1 MYQRISFGF
10 IVICSVS
17 SFENHPCSK
26 SLSIDIT
33 TGTRS
38 GNKYI
43 FENMTFEKNQYFM
56 EGGIIWGCICQV
68 RNCIRRCCS
77 ENSELN
83 YPALGCV
90 KKDLKPLFK
99 FYNNSEVYLT
109 SDSSDYFVVSGHPC
123 VSNDQIFSHE
133 IDDYFIQKNGSLYS
147 SVSNTSHSIYTYCLV
162 HKLGLVCLNTSES
175 NTQSNVESK
184 YVTYIRIIQSVGM
197 IISMPFLLLTFLV
210 YLLLP
215 ERNLHRRALMSYV
228 FTLLAAYITLV
239 TIQLYSGQFPDTT
252 CHVLGYL
259 IIFFFLV
266 SFFWM
271 NVMCVDMWLAFS
283 GMRTF
288 LSKKTAE
295 RKRFIIYCIYAWGMP
310 IVHVLIV
317 FLINHYGSTDT
328 SWNPQIG
335 VKRCFLGEGMP
346 TFYYF
351 YLPMAILIGIN
362 ITLFVLT
369 TVRIQKIKKETSML
383 KQTDSRRHT
392 YEDDKQKFNL
402 YLKLMFAMGVNWIT
416 ELVSWAVDYAFSETP
431 AYVWYI
437 TDFTNAMYGV
447 LIFLI
452 FVFKKKIWRSLK
464 KKYYI
469 CIGKPHL
476 AHSMTTSSARG
487 TRTSNYSTTDTTAV
501 STDYRLSDMKNGK
514 IPEES
519 ALNRT

>member
-1 MYQRISFGF
+1 MPGTVETFFLLLSFYRLIGTASSELDLCDVTGSTDYTNYTSEITQNCGCIDNDNTTCIRKCCQLGF
-10 IVICSVS
+10 YHHHVEEPRYGIYESVCIKNESASLNFSVPIYNNESIVYYETDFVIGMLGCNEGEFYRYFKLNNTDPSEKFYVQ
-17 SFENHPCSK
+17 ENGTLFFKSK
-26 SLSIDIT
+26 
-33 TGTRS
+33 
-38 GNKYI
+38 NKY
-43 FENMTFEKNQYFM
+43 Y
-56 EGGIIWGCICQV
+56 
-68 RNCIRRCCS
+68 
-77 ENSELN
+77 
-83 YPALGCV
+83 
-90 KKDLKPLFK
+90 
-99 FYNNSEVYLT
+99 
-109 SDSSDYFVVSGHPC
+109 
-123 VSNDQIFSHE
+123 SNDRFCVDEDEGLSV
-133 IDDYFIQKNGSLYS
+133 FLCYS
-147 SVSNTSHSIYTYCLV
+147 SPNPSL
-162 HKLGLVCLNTSES
+162 LQRLN
-175 NTQSNVESK
+175 K
-184 YVTYIRIIQSVGM
+184 IGM

>member
-1 MYQRISFGF
+1 MTSTTMRFYELIFLIICMFSSADSVTNRGNISRSFDG
-10 IVICSVS
+10 CDLSV
-17 SFENHPCSK
+17 
-26 SLSIDIT
+26 
-33 TGTRS
+33 
-38 GNKYI
+38 
-43 FENMTFEKNQYFM
+43 
-56 EGGIIWGCICQV
+56 
-68 RNCIRRCCS
+68 NCIRKCCPVGYS
-77 ENSELN
+77 
-83 YPALGCV
+83 YVG
-90 KKDLKPLFK
+90 KPRK
-99 FYNNSEVYLT
+99 CRVNNSSEPFIAPVYNKTFFVGTVDQTAKFRITDITCLLFRLQNDNPKDFYYLQEDGKLFVPSYNRSYPNNEYCIDEVYTLSAFLCFPEQDVT
-109 SDSSDYFVVSGHPC
+109 EPPRTPLQK
-123 VSNDQIFSHE
+123 SNSA
-133 IDDYFIQKNGSLYS
+133 
-147 SVSNTSHSIYTYCLV
+147 
-162 HKLGLVCLNTSES
+162 
-175 NTQSNVESK
+175 
-184 YVTYIRIIQSVGM
+184 GM

>member
-1 MYQRISFGF
+1 MPGTVETFFFLLSLYRLIG
-10 IVICSVS
+10 S
-17 SFENHPCSK
+17 SSSELDLCDSTGSTDYTNYTSE
-26 SLSIDIT
+26 IT
-33 TGTRS
+33 Q
-38 GNKYI
+38 NC
-43 FENMTFEKNQYFM
+43 
-56 EGGIIWGCICQV
+56 GCID
-68 RNCIRRCCS
+68 NTTCIRKCCQLGFYLHHVEDS
-77 ENSELN
+77 VLGIYESVCIKNESATLN
-83 YPALGCV
+83 FSVPIYVNESIIYYETDFVIGMLGCNEG
-90 KKDLKPLFK
+90 KLWRYFKMDNTNPSEK
-99 FYNNSEVYLT
+99 FYVQENGTLFYPQSTYKYYRNDRYCVDEDDGLSVFLCYT
-109 SDSSDYFVVSGHPC
+109 IHP
-123 VSNDQIFSHE
+123 NLLLREFN
-133 IDDYFIQKNGSLYS
+133 K
-147 SVSNTSHSIYTYCLV
+147 T
-162 HKLGLVCLNTSES
+162 
-175 NTQSNVESK
+175 
-184 YVTYIRIIQSVGM
+184 GM

-310 IVHVLIV
+310 IIHVVLV
-317 FLINHYGSTDT
+317 FLINTYGNTVAGYH
-328 SWNPQIG
+328 PQIG

-362 ITLFVLT
+362 ITLFILT
-369 TVRIQKIKKETSML
+369 TVRIQKIKRETSML

-402 YLKLMFAMGVNWIT
+402 YLKLMFAMGINWIT
-416 ELVSWAVDYAFSETP
+416 ELVSWAVDLIFSDTP
-431 AYVWYI
+431 AFVWYI
-437 TDFTNAMYGV
+437 TDFTNAMYGL

-487 TRTSNYSTTDTTAV
+487 TRTSNYSTTDTAV

-519 ALNRT
+519 ALNRS

>member
-1 MYQRISFGF
+1 MTIKITLIIYLINLCYFSDGQPCPMYLAVNITDGVKEND
-10 IVICSVS
+10 VIKKDGLNYNVT
-17 SFENHPCSK
+17 
-26 SLSIDIT
+26 D
-33 TGTRS
+33 
-38 GNKYI
+38 Y
-43 FENMTFEKNQYFM
+43 M
-56 EGGIIWGCICQV
+56 EVGHEVWGCVCHIKTCLRKCCDRDQRLV
-68 RNCIRRCCS
+68 GDNCEQGPLSDFRIPIFNLMTKIS
-77 ENSELN
+77 E
-83 YPALGCV
+83 
-90 KKDLKPLFK
+90 KKLDDFHVVYGRQCPDGYIMAKSDL
-99 FYNNSEVYLT
+99 
-109 SDSSDYFVVSGHPC
+109 DIFV
-123 VSNDQIFSHE
+123 
-133 IDDYFIQKNGSLYS
+133 
-147 SVSNTSHSIYTYCLV
+147 
-162 HKLGLVCLNTSES
+162 
-175 NTQSNVESK
+175 QSNGTVYYAEDYYENIYDIENYCVENFSGGFSALLCEEDIPEPK
-184 YVTYIRIIQSVGM
+184 EARVVKGNGM

>member
-1 MYQRISFGF
+1 MDIHIFLSVL
-10 IVICSVS
+10 IICSVCWGA
-17 SFENHPCSK
+17 HDPCSIMFE
-26 SLSIDIT
+26 IDIST
-33 TGTRS
+33 TTFGTR
-38 GNKYI
+38 NPLDDYRI
-43 FENMTFEKNQYFM
+43 RR
-56 EGGIIWGCICQV
+56 CICKV
-68 RNCIRRCCS
+68 RKCVRRCCS
-77 ENSELN
+77 DDNSLN
-83 YPALGCV
+83 IPDLCIEE
-90 KKDLKPLFK
+90 DLKPPFR
-99 FYNNSEVYLT
+99 FYNDTDLYLT
-109 SDSSDYFVVSGHPC
+109 SELSEYYITSGHPNC
-123 VSNDQIFSHE
+123 ESEESILQVENE
-133 IDDYFIQKNGSLYS
+133 DDYFIQKDGE
-147 SVSNTSHSIYTYCLV
+147 IFYTPANKSYPINSYCL
-162 HKLGLVCLNTSES
+162 LS
-175 NTQSNVESK
+175 NGAHICEIPDDREPEEVL
-184 YVTYIRIIQSVGM
+184 YIRRLQVIGM

-310 IVHVLIV
+310 IIHVVLV
-317 FLINHYGSTDT
+317 FLINTYGNTVAGYH
-328 SWNPQIG
+328 PQIG

-362 ITLFVLT
+362 ITLFILT
-369 TVRIQKIKKETSML
+369 TVRIQKIKRETSML

-402 YLKLMFAMGVNWIT
+402 YLKLMFAMGINWIT
-416 ELVSWAVDYAFSETP
+416 ELVSWAVDLIFSDTP
-431 AYVWYI
+431 AFVWYI
-437 TDFTNAMYGV
+437 TDFTNAMYGL

-487 TRTSNYSTTDTTAV
+487 TRTSNYSTTDTAV

-519 ALNRT
+519 ALNRS

>member
-1 MYQRISFGF
+1 
-10 IVICSVS
+10 
-17 SFENHPCSK
+17 
-26 SLSIDIT
+26 
-33 TGTRS
+33 
-38 GNKYI
+38 
-43 FENMTFEKNQYFM
+43 
-56 EGGIIWGCICQV
+56 
-68 RNCIRRCCS
+68 
-77 ENSELN
+77 
-83 YPALGCV
+83 
-90 KKDLKPLFK
+90 
-99 FYNNSEVYLT
+99 
-109 SDSSDYFVVSGHPC
+109 
-123 VSNDQIFSHE
+123 
-133 IDDYFIQKNGSLYS
+133 
-147 SVSNTSHSIYTYCLV
+147 
-162 HKLGLVCLNTSES
+162 
-175 NTQSNVESK
+175 
-184 YVTYIRIIQSVGM
+184 M

-295 RKRFIIYCIYAWGMP
+295 RKRFIIYCFYAWGMP
-310 IVHVLIV
+310 IIHVIIV
-317 FLINHYGSTDT
+317 FCINQYGNTAAGYH
-328 SWNPQIG
+328 PQIG

-369 TVRIQKIKKETSML
+369 TVRIQKIKRETSML

-392 YEDDKQKFNL
+392 YEDDKQNVFSRITFFFKQKTLCCDDEREQQSRTIFEIHGVRLFNL
-402 YLKLMFAMGVNWIT
+402 YLKLMFAMGINWIT
-416 ELVSWAVDYAFSETP
+416 ELVSWAVDFAFSNTP
-431 AYVWYI
+431 TFVWYI
-437 TDFTNAMYGV
+437 TDFTNAMYGL

-452 FVFKKKIWRSLK
+452 FVAKKKIWRSLK
-464 KKYYI
+464 KKFVWIIYA
-469 CIGKPHL
+469 KK
-476 AHSMTTSSARG
+476 
-487 TRTSNYSTTDTTAV
+487 V
-501 STDYRLSDMKNGK
+501 STGGNNEHSSNIRL
-514 IPEES
+514 
-519 ALNRT
+519 T

>member
-1 MYQRISFGF
+1 MDTYISLSLL
-10 IVICSVS
+10 IIYSVCSCAQD
-17 SFENHPCSK
+17 PCSK
-26 SLSIDIT
+26 YKKYLSVT
-33 TGTRS
+33 TFATS
-38 GNKYI
+38 NSVEDYEILK
-43 FENMTFEKNQYFM
+43 
-56 EGGIIWGCICQV
+56 CICKTKV
-68 RNCIRRCCS
+68 CIRKCCFDDMTR
-77 ENSELN
+77 NSE
-83 YPALGCV
+83 ALGCGEPDLEPSFNIFNGTV
-90 KKDLKPLFK
+90 LKLSPELSQYNIISGYLKCPEDPITLSPQEYPEEEYSIQKDGSLFVPSLNYSNYSVHSYCLLSNGAQVCQKTDKILQKDLD
-99 FYNNSEVYLT
+99 EVRYMR
-109 SDSSDYFVVSGHPC
+109 
-123 VSNDQIFSHE
+123 N
-133 IDDYFIQKNGSLYS
+133 IQ
-147 SVSNTSHSIYTYCLV
+147 VI
-162 HKLGLVCLNTSES
+162 
-175 NTQSNVESK
+175 
-184 YVTYIRIIQSVGM
+184 GM

>member
-1 MYQRISFGF
+1 MYLGMNE
-10 IVICSVS
+10 VCV
-17 SFENHPCSK
+17 
-26 SLSIDIT
+26 L
-33 TGTRS
+33 TGTDKFVS
-38 GNKYI
+38 
-43 FENMTFEKNQYFM
+43 
-56 EGGIIWGCICQV
+56 
-68 RNCIRRCCS
+68 
-77 ENSELN
+77 L
-83 YPALGCV
+83 CV
-90 KKDLKPLFK
+90 KKSNLRRFRTNGIAFKKIEIQNQINSNIAIRKCCKDGEVILKKPCFIMGENSTKVFKSKLQTISRSDQYYHEDLKCGPNFAK
-99 FYNNSEVYLT
+99 AR
-109 SDSSDYFVVSGHPC
+109 
-123 VSNDQIFSHE
+123 
-133 IDDYFIQKNGSLYS
+133 IDDFKLISNGSLFWESGDYY
-147 SVSNTSHSIYTYCLV
+147 VDKNLFCVELYTVDKIKYFL
-162 HKLGLVCLNTSES
+162 HALVCVSENEITKS
-175 NTQSNVESK
+175 YQMPVW
-184 YVTYIRIIQSVGM
+184 GM

-464 KKYYI
+464 KKFTGTYEEDETLKGMSQMKDYT
-469 CIGKPHL
+469 KSVVSSVH
-476 AHSMTTSSARG
+476 ARKKSSVNTTSTQS
-487 TRTSNYSTTDTTAV
+487 
-501 STDYRLSDMKNGK
+501 
-514 IPEES
+514 
-519 ALNRT
+519 

>member
-1 MYQRISFGF
+1 MDLRTLISFSLL
-10 IVICSVS
+10 CSLCVCQ
-17 SFENHPCSK
+17 NLPCSK
-26 SLSIDIT
+26 DSTVDIT
-33 TGTRS
+33 DGS
-38 GNKYI
+38 KQ
-43 FENMTFEKNQYFM
+43 KNQTIIKNGISFDRDNYFFD
-56 EGGIIWGCICQV
+56 GGRIRGCVCNIK
-68 RNCIRRCCS
+68 RCIRKCCV
-77 ENSELN
+77 ENEMMVSKTCTHRRNETIDLN
-83 YPALGCV
+83 FFNGTDPLNDTVLSDFFIIFGRSCPKNHYPIKAESYDYIMMQNDGQL
-90 KKDLKPLFK
+90 
-99 FYNNSEVYLT
+99 YY
-109 SDSSDYFVVSGHPC
+109 SDFDASYTVEQYC
-123 VSNDQIFSHE
+123 
-133 IDDYFIQKNGSLYS
+133 IDVFRTGNGSE
-147 SVSNTSHSIYTYCLV
+147 TSALMCEFSDNEQEKMQADINGT
-162 HKLGLVCLNTSES
+162 
-175 NTQSNVESK
+175 
-184 YVTYIRIIQSVGM
+184 GM

>member
-1 MYQRISFGF
+1 MTSTTMCFYELIFLIICLFTSADSLKNRGNVSRNFDNCDLSVNCIRKCCPVGYILVGSQCKVNNSSEPF
-10 IVICSVS
+10 IVPVFNKTFFVGTVDQSTKFRITDITCLLFRLNNNVPKDAYYVQEDGKLFVPNFNK
-17 SFENHPCSK
+17 SFENNEYCIDEIHT
-26 SLSIDIT
+26 LSA
-33 TGTRS
+33 
-38 GNKYI
+38 
-43 FENMTFEKNQYFM
+43 FLCFPEKDVVVPKTILQ
-56 EGGIIWGCICQV
+56 
-68 RNCIRRCCS
+68 
-77 ENSELN
+77 
-83 YPALGCV
+83 
-90 KKDLKPLFK
+90 
-99 FYNNSEVYLT
+99 T
-109 SDSSDYFVVSGHPC
+109 S
-123 VSNDQIFSHE
+123 NAA
-133 IDDYFIQKNGSLYS
+133 
-147 SVSNTSHSIYTYCLV
+147 
-162 HKLGLVCLNTSES
+162 
-175 NTQSNVESK
+175 
-184 YVTYIRIIQSVGM
+184 GM

-295 RKRFIIYCIYAWGMP
+295 RKRFIIYCFYAWGMP
-310 IVHVLIV
+310 IIHVIIV
-317 FLINHYGSTDT
+317 FCINQYGNTAAGYH
-328 SWNPQIG
+328 PQIG

-369 TVRIQKIKKETSML
+369 TVRIQKIKRETSML

-402 YLKLMFAMGVNWIT
+402 YLKLMFAMGINWIT
-416 ELVSWAVDYAFSETP
+416 ELVSWAVDFAFSNTP
-431 AYVWYI
+431 TFVWYI
-437 TDFTNAMYGV
+437 TDFTNAMYGL

-452 FVFKKKIWRSLK
+452 FVAKKKIWRSLK
-464 KKYYI
+464 KKFTGTYEEDETLKGVSQMKDYSKSVV
-469 CIGKPHL
+469 GSVNARKK
-476 AHSMTTSSARG
+476 SSA
-487 TRTSNYSTTDTTAV
+487 STNNT
-501 STDYRLSDMKNGK
+501 LC
-514 IPEES
+514 
-519 ALNRT
+519 

>member
-1 MYQRISFGF
+1 MYSV
-10 IVICSVS
+10 VILVTLLVQTNMVFSEQCKNFV
-17 SFENHPCSK
+17 
-26 SLSIDIT
+26 DIT
-33 TGTRS
+33 DGSRDGDNIIKDGITYTP
-38 GNKYI
+38 
-43 FENMTFEKNQYFM
+43 QHYFTI
-56 EGGIIWGCICQV
+56 GPSVKGCICDIVVCV
-68 RNCIRRCCS
+68 RKCCAEGETMNMTS
-77 ENSELN
+77 KKCVSSYNDSFTKYSVYSIIHVPDNTICTDVETRINLGSDFKIVDGVMLWEDIEFDIDH
-83 YPALGCV
+83 YCVIKQGEEYFALGCITFPTPI
-90 KKDLKPLFK
+90 DAII
-99 FYNNSEVYLT
+99 
-109 SDSSDYFVVSGHPC
+109 SG
-123 VSNDQIFSHE
+123 
-133 IDDYFIQKNGSLYS
+133 L
-147 SVSNTSHSIYTYCLV
+147 
-162 HKLGLVCLNTSES
+162 
-175 NTQSNVESK
+175 
-184 YVTYIRIIQSVGM
+184 GM

-310 IVHVLIV
+310 IIHVVLV
-317 FLINHYGSTDT
+317 FLINTYGNTVAGYH
-328 SWNPQIG
+328 PQIG

-362 ITLFVLT
+362 ITLFILT
-369 TVRIQKIKKETSML
+369 TVRIQKIKRETSML

-402 YLKLMFAMGVNWIT
+402 YLKLMFAMGINWIT
-416 ELVSWAVDYAFSETP
+416 ELVSWAVDLIFSDTP
-431 AYVWYI
+431 AFVWYI
-437 TDFTNAMYGV
+437 TDFTNAMYGL

-487 TRTSNYSTTDTTAV
+487 TRTSNYSTTDTAV

-519 ALNRT
+519 ALNRS

>member
-1 MYQRISFGF
+1 MYCHQNQNVLCEHSISDDHK
-10 IVICSVS
+10 VISLPNYCKEVIHISYSDSVER
-17 SFENHPCSK
+17 FQNQLYIKQKKMYLNMNELCV
-26 SLSIDIT
+26 L
-33 TGTRS
+33 TGTDKFLS
-38 GNKYI
+38 L
-43 FENMTFEKNQYFM
+43 
-56 EGGIIWGCICQV
+56 CV
-68 RNCIRRCCS
+68 RKSNVKRFS
-77 ENSELN
+77 NNGTGFKNSELQN
-83 YPALGCV
+83 QQNSNIKYRKCCKDGEVIL
-90 KKDLKPLFK
+90 KKPCFYMGQNFTKLFNSKLQKLSRNDKYYHEDLKCRSNFTKARIEDFK
-99 FYNNSEVYLT
+99 FTPNGSIFWE
-109 SDSSDYFVVSGHPC
+109 SGDYYIDQNLFCVELYTVDKTNYFLHALVC
-123 VSNDQIFSHE
+123 VSETE
-133 IDDYFIQKNGSLYS
+133 ITNSYQMP
-147 SVSNTSHSIYTYCLV
+147 VW
-162 HKLGLVCLNTSES
+162 
-175 NTQSNVESK
+175 
-184 YVTYIRIIQSVGM
+184 GM

-310 IVHVLIV
+310 IIHVVLV
-317 FLINHYGSTDT
+317 FLINTYGNTVAGYH
-328 SWNPQIG
+328 PQIG

-362 ITLFVLT
+362 ITLFILT
-369 TVRIQKIKKETSML
+369 TVRIQKIKRETSML

-402 YLKLMFAMGVNWIT
+402 YLKLMFAMGINWIT
-416 ELVSWAVDYAFSETP
+416 ELVSWAVDLIFSDTP
-431 AYVWYI
+431 AFVWYI
-437 TDFTNAMYGV
+437 TDFTNAMYGL

-464 KKYYI
+464 KKFVWIIYA
-469 CIGKPHL
+469 KK
-476 AHSMTTSSARG
+476 
-487 TRTSNYSTTDTTAV
+487 V
-501 STDYRLSDMKNGK
+501 STGGNNEHSSNIRL
-514 IPEES
+514 
-519 ALNRT
+519 T

>member
-1 MYQRISFGF
+1 MS
-10 IVICSVS
+10 
-17 SFENHPCSK
+17 
-26 SLSIDIT
+26 
-33 TGTRS
+33 
-38 GNKYI
+38 
-43 FENMTFEKNQYFM
+43 FEKNKYFV
-56 EGGIIWGCICQV
+56 EDGNIWGCICQV

-77 ENSELN
+77 ENDQLN
-83 YPALGCV
+83 YTELGCG
-90 KKDLKPLFK
+90 KNDMNPLFK
-99 FYNNSEVYLT
+99 FYNNSELYLT

-123 VSNDQIFSHE
+123 ISNGEIFVHKMNS
-133 IDDYFIQKNGSLYS
+133 YFIQKNGSLYS
-147 SVSNTSHSIYTYCLV
+147 STSKKSHSVHAYCLLDG
-162 HKLGLVCLNTSES
+162 LGLVCLNGSNDES
-175 NTQSNVESK
+175 V
-184 YVTYIRIIQSVGM
+184 YVKSMRIIQSIGM

-310 IVHVLIV
+310 IIHVVLV
-317 FLINHYGSTDT
+317 FLINTYGNTVAGYH
-328 SWNPQIG
+328 PQIG

-362 ITLFVLT
+362 ITLFILT
-369 TVRIQKIKKETSML
+369 TVRIQKIKRETSML

-402 YLKLMFAMGVNWIT
+402 YLKLMFAMGINWIT
-416 ELVSWAVDYAFSETP
+416 ELVSWAVDLIFSDTP
-431 AYVWYI
+431 AFVWYI
-437 TDFTNAMYGV
+437 TDFTNAMYGL

-487 TRTSNYSTTDTTAV
+487 TRTSNYSTTDTAV

-519 ALNRT
+519 ALNRS

>member
-1 MYQRISFGF
+1 MFAANKLTICALITCCIVPVISEVILNHNTGDRLRACTRDSYCIKKCCPEHQVLQRKQCVDSPRHKFNVTVYDGMEE
-10 IVICSVS
+10 IVNRTIKLNVIHSNACATHD
-17 SFENHPCSK
+17 NLK
-26 SLSIDIT
+26 LSTLIDIDRIFLQWN
-33 TGTRS
+33 GTL
-38 GNKYI
+38 NKPFDPLMPRIGY
-43 FENMTFEKNQYFM
+43 EYYCLETFLLPTREEFTA
-56 EGGIIWGCICQV
+56 IVC
-68 RNCIRRCCS
+68 
-77 ENSELN
+77 
-83 YPALGCV
+83 
-90 KKDLKPLFK
+90 
-99 FYNNSEVYLT
+99 YNNGNLEPVQLRY
-109 SDSSDYFVVSGHPC
+109 
-123 VSNDQIFSHE
+123 N
-133 IDDYFIQKNGSLYS
+133 
-147 SVSNTSHSIYTYCLV
+147 
-162 HKLGLVCLNTSES
+162 
-175 NTQSNVESK
+175 NV
-184 YVTYIRIIQSVGM
+184 RGM

-310 IVHVLIV
+310 IIHVVLV
-317 FLINHYGSTDT
+317 FLINTYGNTVAGYH
-328 SWNPQIG
+328 PQIG

-362 ITLFVLT
+362 ITLFILT
-369 TVRIQKIKKETSML
+369 TVRIQKIKRETSML

-402 YLKLMFAMGVNWIT
+402 YLKLMFAMGINWIT
-416 ELVSWAVDYAFSETP
+416 ELVSWAVDLIFSDTP
-431 AYVWYI
+431 AFVWYI
-437 TDFTNAMYGV
+437 TDFTNAMYGL

-487 TRTSNYSTTDTTAV
+487 TRTSNYSTTDTAV

-519 ALNRT
+519 ALNRS

>member
-1 MYQRISFGF
+1 MVSTLANQLL
-10 IVICSVS
+10 SV
-17 SFENHPCSK
+17 F
-26 SLSIDIT
+26 LYIT
-33 TGTRS
+33 TINAAPEGCDRYVRKCCPL
-38 GNKYI
+38 GNMFTKRQKCVPYNDMFVFHSNFKFCI
-43 FENMTFEKNQYFM
+43 GFGHDCLRGKIPTDISNYTLQLEENGNMTLLIQGVRALEEIKFDEY
-56 EGGIIWGCICQV
+56 CIDF
-68 RNCIRRCCS
+68 I
-77 ENSELN
+77 EE
-83 YPALGCV
+83 
-90 KKDLKPLFK
+90 
-99 FYNNSEVYLT
+99 YNKV
-109 SDSSDYFVVSGHPC
+109 GA
-123 VSNDQIFSHE
+123 IFCA
-133 IDDYFIQKNGSLYS
+133 DDDPDRDIGP
-147 SVSNTSHSIYTYCLV
+147 SI
-162 HKLGLVCLNTSES
+162 
-175 NTQSNVESK
+175 
-184 YVTYIRIIQSVGM
+184 GM

-310 IVHVLIV
+310 IIHVVLV
-317 FLINHYGSTDT
+317 FLINTYGNTVAGYH
-328 SWNPQIG
+328 PQIG

-362 ITLFVLT
+362 ITLFILT
-369 TVRIQKIKKETSML
+369 TVRIQKIKRETSML

-402 YLKLMFAMGVNWIT
+402 YLKLMFAMGINWIT
-416 ELVSWAVDYAFSETP
+416 ELVSWAVDLIFSDTP
-431 AYVWYI
+431 AFVWYI
-437 TDFTNAMYGV
+437 TDFTNAMYGL

-487 TRTSNYSTTDTTAV
+487 TRTSNYSTTDTAV

-519 ALNRT
+519 ALNRS

>member
-1 MYQRISFGF
+1 MSFKTTLIIYLINLCYFSDGQPCPMYLAVNITDGIKENYF
-10 IVICSVS
+10 IKKDGLNYNVTDYMMV
-17 SFENHPCSK
+17 
-26 SLSIDIT
+26 
-33 TGTRS
+33 
-38 GNKYI
+38 GN
-43 FENMTFEKNQYFM
+43 EV
-56 EGGIIWGCICQV
+56 WGCICNLRTCIRKCCGRNQSLV
-68 RNCIRRCCS
+68 RNNCEEGPLSDFNLSIFDRMTKISKKKLDDFHVVYGQKCPDG
-77 ENSELN
+77 
-83 YPALGCV
+83 YIMV
-90 KKDLKPLFK
+90 KSDLDIFVQ
-99 FYNNSEVYLT
+99 NNGTVY
-109 SDSSDYFVVSGHPC
+109 YA
-123 VSNDQIFSHE
+123 E
-133 IDDYFIQKNGSLYS
+133 DDYENVYDIEN
-147 SVSNTSHSIYTYCLV
+147 YC
-162 HKLGLVCLNTSES
+162 
-175 NTQSNVESK
+175 VENFSGEFSALLCEEDIPEPKRK
-184 YVTYIRIIQSVGM
+184 YVVKGYGM

-310 IVHVLIV
+310 IIHVVLV
-317 FLINHYGSTDT
+317 FLINTYGNTVAGYH
-328 SWNPQIG
+328 PQIG

-362 ITLFVLT
+362 ITLFILT
-369 TVRIQKIKKETSML
+369 TVRIQKIKRETSML

-402 YLKLMFAMGVNWIT
+402 YLKLMFAMGINWIT
-416 ELVSWAVDYAFSETP
+416 ELVSWAVDLIFSDTP
-431 AYVWYI
+431 AFVWYI
-437 TDFTNAMYGV
+437 TDFTNAMYGL

-487 TRTSNYSTTDTTAV
+487 TRTSNYSTTDTAV

-519 ALNRT
+519 ALNRS

>member
-1 MYQRISFGF
+1 MFTKKQECVPYNRTFQFHSDYKYCFRFGHHCLRGKIPTDISNHTLQLE
-10 IVICSVS
+10 
-17 SFENHPCSK
+17 EN
-26 SLSIDIT
+26 
-33 TGTRS
+33 G
-38 GNKYI
+38 
-43 FENMTFEKNQYFM
+43 NMTLLIQGVRALEEIQLEEYCVDFI
-56 EGGIIWGCICQV
+56 EGYDKIG
-68 RNCIRRCCS
+68 
-77 ENSELN
+77 
-83 YPALGCV
+83 A
-90 KKDLKPLFK
+90 
-99 FYNNSEVYLT
+99 
-109 SDSSDYFVVSGHPC
+109 
-123 VSNDQIFSHE
+123 IFCA
-133 IDDYFIQKNGSLYS
+133 DDDPDRDIGP
-147 SVSNTSHSIYTYCLV
+147 
-162 HKLGLVCLNTSES
+162 
-175 NTQSNVESK
+175 
-184 YVTYIRIIQSVGM
+184 SVGM

>member
-1 MYQRISFGF
+1 MFRVLYVFVISELFLT
-10 IVICSVS
+10 ICATCPKFLSVNITDGYKEGENITQDGITFS
-17 SFENHPCSK
+17 SQNYFVENSNIYGCVCNIKNCVRKCCENHSYLNNGVCS
-26 SLSIDIT
+26 
-33 TGTRS
+33 
-38 GNKYI
+38 
-43 FENMTFEKNQYFM
+43 F
-56 EGGIIWGCICQV
+56 
-68 RNCIRRCCS
+68 
-77 ENSELN
+77 
-83 YPALGCV
+83 
-90 KKDLKPLFK
+90 
-99 FYNNSEVYLT
+99 
-109 SDSSDYFVVSGHPC
+109 
-123 VSNDQIFSHE
+123 
-133 IDDYFIQKNGSLYS
+133 KNGSQDEDFVFYNLTQPYGK
-147 SVSNTSHSIYTYCLV
+147 LV
-162 HKLGLVCLNTSES
+162 PDQFIIHGRSC
-175 NTQSNVESK
+175 ESK
-184 YVTYIRIIQSVGM
+184 MLQIRLDGM

-310 IVHVLIV
+310 IIHVVLV
-317 FLINHYGSTDT
+317 FLINTYGNTVAGYH
-328 SWNPQIG
+328 PQIG

-362 ITLFVLT
+362 ITLFILT
-369 TVRIQKIKKETSML
+369 TVRIQKIKRETSML

-402 YLKLMFAMGVNWIT
+402 YLKLMFAMGINWIT
-416 ELVSWAVDYAFSETP
+416 ELVSWAVDLIFSDTP
-431 AYVWYI
+431 AFVWYI
-437 TDFTNAMYGV
+437 TDFTNAMYGL

-487 TRTSNYSTTDTTAV
+487 TRTSNYSTTDTAV

-519 ALNRT
+519 ALNRS